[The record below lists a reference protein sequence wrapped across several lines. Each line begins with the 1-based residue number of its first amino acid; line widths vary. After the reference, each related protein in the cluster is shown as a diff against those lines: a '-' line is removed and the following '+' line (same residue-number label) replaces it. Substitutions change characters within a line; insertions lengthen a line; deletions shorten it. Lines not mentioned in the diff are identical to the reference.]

1 MKRKPVAAVDFGFR
15 LAVAFFAV
23 AAACPIPAARGDL
36 PADSARELTLNKAV
50 ADIARV
56 VAKVAKGKG
65 ATQIVVNAITDIGDL
80 THTAGTG
87 VTDKLIEQLKAQGV
101 EAANKADLIF
111 VGSYALG
118 EAETDGRRQGFAV
131 GKIAFQVKRRNGMVL
146 LNSEADLKLE
156 EQPRITDLADIQVL
170 GGGTGFLPPSAPA
183 GENDR
188 KVLDGLDGKVL
199 FEKVGATIRPK
210 GAPYAIEMLVA
221 RQSGD
226 KAPRAE
232 AFRPRAVQERDGAP
246 FLKVEPGEVVA
257 VRIINDAGHDV
268 ASTITVDGLSM
279 FAFRDDKADKN
290 EHVVVGAHSAG
301 DVLGWYRNNKES
313 SAFLVAELP
322 RDHPKAGLLKTP
334 AKIGSLTVTFAAA
347 WEKDDQKPSDEPL
360 TRQATEIVP
369 GAPIDAP
376 YNKVNRH
383 IGVHRAA
390 VTVRYDR
397 L

>member
-1 MKRKPVAAVDFGFR
+1 MKRKPARAVDFCFR
-15 LAVAFFAV
+15 LAATFFAV
-23 AAACPIPAARGDL
+23 ASVCASPAAHGDFRTE
-36 PADSARELTLNKAV
+36 PARELTLNKAV
-50 ADIARV
+50 ANIARV
-56 VAKVAKGKG
+56 VAKVAKAHGG
-65 ATQIVVNAITDIGDL
+65 AQIVVNAITDIGDL

-87 VTDKLIEQLKAQGV
+87 VTDKLIEQLKGQGV

-131 GKIAFQVKRRNGMVL
+131 GKIAFQVKRRNGTVL
-146 LNSEADLKLE
+146 LNSETDLKLE

-170 GGGTGFLPPSAPA
+170 GGGTNFLPPSAPA

-199 FEKVGATIRPK
+199 FQNKSATLRPK
-210 GAPYAIEMLVA
+210 GAPYAIQMLVA

-232 AFRPRAVQERDGAP
+232 AFRPREVQERGGAP
-246 FLKVEPGEVVA
+246 FLKVEPGEVIA
-257 VRIINDAGHDV
+257 VRIINNAGHDV
-268 ASTITVDGLSM
+268 ASTVTIDGLSM
-279 FAFRDDKADKN
+279 FVFRDDKGARN
-290 EHVVVGAHSAG
+290 EHVVIEAHSAG
-301 DVLGWYRNNKES
+301 DILGWYRNNKVS

-322 RDHPKAGLLKTP
+322 RDHPRVGFLKNP
-334 AKIGSLTVTFAAA
+334 AKIGSITITFAAA
-347 WEKDDQKPSDEPL
+347 WENDGQKPADEPL

-376 YNKVNRH
+376 FETVQRH

-390 VTVRYDR
+390 MTVRYDR